1 MAIDMTKGSEAKAI
15 TAFALPIMG
24 GFLLQQLYNT
34 VDSVVVGRTLGQAA
48 LSAVGTCSPLT
59 MLAVSFATGLCNGES
74 IVLSQFYGA
83 KKYGD
88 LRNAL
93 STSLILLTALSVAVT
108 VLGLCFARGLLGG
121 LLSVPDEII
130 DGSMQYFTVYCVGL
144 VFQFIYNVIAAA
156 LRSVGDSRATLL
168 FLMISSVLNIILD
181 LLFVLVF
188 RWGIAGTAIAT
199 VISQAVS
206 AAVSVHY
213 ILKKYAFFRFGRGDF
228 VFDGEKCRMVL
239 KLGVPTMVQM
249 CIVSGGNVLVQKVTN
264 SLGTVAIA
272 AATAA
277 GRIENYMF
285 IPCQGFNNGVG
296 TFTGQNM
303 GAGNIDRVISGM
315 KKTLKIVVPL
325 AFVLAAALFLF
336 AGPLVSVF
344 GVMDDA
350 LELGEMHLHFIAPF
364 FVLFTAYMVFA
375 GVLTGSGDVLASTS
389 ITLSGL
395 ALRVICANVFCYVF
409 RWGFRSLYYAIPVG
423 WVLCFILALVRYF
436 GGKWKSKALVKHG
449 RPDEA

>member
-1 MAIDMTKGSEAKAI
+1 
-15 TAFALPIMG
+15 
-24 GFLLQQLYNT
+24 
-34 VDSVVVGRTLGQAA
+34 
-48 LSAVGTCSPLT
+48 
-59 MLAVSFATGLCNGES
+59 
-74 IVLSQFYGA
+74 
-83 KKYGD
+83 
-88 LRNAL
+88 
-93 STSLILLTALSVAVT
+93 
-108 VLGLCFARGLLGG
+108 
-121 LLSVPDEII
+121 
-130 DGSMQYFTVYCVGL
+130 
-144 VFQFIYNVIAAA
+144 
-156 LRSVGDSRATLL
+156 
-168 FLMISSVLNIILD
+168 
-181 LLFVLVF
+181 
-188 RWGIAGTAIAT
+188 
-199 VISQAVS
+199 
-206 AAVSVHY
+206 
-213 ILKKYAFFRFGRGDF
+213 
-228 VFDGEKCRMVL
+228 
-239 KLGVPTMVQM
+239 
-249 CIVSGGNVLVQKVTN
+249 
-264 SLGTVAIA
+264 
-272 AATAA
+272 
-277 GRIENYMF
+277 MF